1 MSLLPQS
8 RRFPEPRR
16 LGRGEPTIIAHLK
29 GRERALEPF
38 GLTGRRAE
46 WIALASLHGGV
57 FTRAQLSDWLGASRF
72 KVLRL
77 VQALTERR
85 LVAEETVGGLKVC
98 RVCARGVYRALGAE
112 DIRHRRI
119 TSTEVVVRRLLSFD
133 YVIEHPDLPWLP
145 TEPEK
150 VGAFEALGIHRSLL
164 PVRVYRGAA
173 GGTRRYF
180 PRGMPVAL
188 DSRRAVFVHTDPG
201 YDTSTALHSWRDRH
215 RRLWEA
221 LREDGLSVEAVGVAG
236 GRRELVRARTI
247 LGNWANSDTAS
258 RPVHPPGTVV
268 AARREAARVENAI
281 RGMDDATV
289 EELGGLNGCLRRLVE
304 MRDLLR
310 SARPEGT
317 IDGHSVWRSSRLS
330 GVRI

>member
-1 MSLLPQS
+1 MIP
-8 RRFPEPRR
+8 
-16 LGRGEPTIIAHLK
+16 HLK
-29 GRERALEPF
+29 GRERALESF

-85 LVAEETVGGLKVC
+85 LVTEETVRDLKVC
-98 RVCARGVYRALGAE
+98 RVCARGIYRALGAE
-112 DIRHRRI
+112 DVRVRKI
-119 TSTEVVVRRLLSFD
+119 TSTEVAIRRLLSFD

-150 VGAFEALGIHRSLL
+150 VGAFEALGIHRSLM

-173 GGTRRYF
+173 GGARRYF

-188 DSRRAVFVHTDPG
+188 ESSRAVFVHADPG

-221 LREDGLSVEAVGVAG
+221 LRELDWSVEVVGVACAQRQL
-236 GRRELVRARTI
+236 GRAENV
-247 LGNWANSDTAS
+247 LGNWTSPTRSLDRAKVSATG
-258 RPVHPPGTVV
+258 RQM
-268 AARREAARVENAI
+268 RREIEVIERGIRSRDESVIGRYGRIKHCLTRLAELRVALPTAPSEA
-281 RGMDDATV
+281 M
-289 EELGGLNGCLRRLVE
+289 
-304 MRDLLR
+304 
-310 SARPEGT
+310 
-317 IDGHSVWRSSRLS
+317 IDRFTVWRSSRFS
-330 GVRI
+330 EGGI

>member
-1 MSLLPQS
+1 M
-8 RRFPEPRR
+8 
-16 LGRGEPTIIAHLK
+16 IAHLK
-29 GRERALEPF
+29 GREQALEPF

-85 LVAEETVGGLKVC
+85 LVAEETVRGLKVC
-98 RVCARGVYRALGAE
+98 RICARGIYRALGAE
-112 DIRHRRI
+112 DVRHRRI

-133 YVIEHPDLPWLP
+133 YVIDHPGLPWLP
-145 TEPEK
+145 TESEK
-150 VGAFEALGIHRSLL
+150 VLAFEALGVHRSLL

-173 GGTRRYF
+173 GGARRYF

-188 DSRRAVFVHTDPG
+188 NSRAVFVHADPG

-221 LREDGLSVEAVGVAG
+221 LREDGLSVEAVGVACA
-236 GRRELVRARTI
+236 RKQLVRARTI
-247 LGNWANSDTAS
+247 LGNWTNAGTAP
-258 RPVHPPGTVV
+258 RPVHPPGTIA
-268 AARREAARVENAI
+268 AARREAARVEKAI

-304 MRDLLR
+304 MRELLR

>member
-1 MSLLPQS
+1 M
-8 RRFPEPRR
+8 
-16 LGRGEPTIIAHLK
+16 IAHLK
-29 GRERALEPF
+29 GRERALGTF

-77 VQALTERR
+77 VQAWPERR
-85 LVAEETVGGLKVC
+85 LAAEETVGGLKVC
-98 RVCARGVYRALGAE
+98 RVCARGIYRALDAD
-112 DIRHRRI
+112 DIRRRRI

-145 TEPEK
+145 TESEK

-164 PVRVYRGAA
+164 PVRVYRGAV
-173 GGTRRYF
+173 GGVRRYF

-188 DSRRAVFVHTDPG
+188 DSRRAVFVHADPG
-201 YDTSTALHSWRDRH
+201 HDTSTALHSWRDRH

-247 LGNWANSDTAS
+247 LGNWTNADTAS
-258 RPVHPPGTVV
+258 RPVHPPGTIA
-268 AARREAARVENAI
+268 AARHEVARVENAI
-281 RGMDDATV
+281 RGMDDAAV

-317 IDGHSVWRSSRLS
+317 IDGHSVWPSRRLS